1 MAMNKKPTTGM
12 KDVLPA
18 EMEIRDYVMNII
30 KETYRE
36 YGYNTIETPCV
47 EHIENLTSK
56 QGGDN
61 EKLIFKI
68 LKRGDKLGAAFESGD
83 LDELVDSGLR
93 YDLTVPLCRYYSNNQ
108 ANLLT
113 PFKALQTGPV
123 WRADRPQ
130 KGRFRQFV
138 QCDID
143 VLGDPTN
150 QTEIETILAISKAI
164 RRIMPDNK
172 LTVRMNDLAI
182 LRGMTDFSGFP
193 EDKALDVFITLDKM
207 DKIGLEGV
215 RAELI
220 EYGYDKDATN
230 RYCELLQTLGKGP
243 DDVRALGEKISSVM
257 DPKKAEN
264 LAEIMEAIQEVSTIN
279 FDLEFDPTLVR
290 GMGYYTGTIF
300 EISLEGFGGSVAGGG
315 RYDKLVGKFTG
326 QDTPACGMS
335 IGFERIITILMEAGF
350 KVPRKVGKKAYLYE
364 KGLTPAEFRAMLKK
378 AEAERNEGVCVA
390 VAMMQKNKKFQ
401 KEQLAATG
409 VEEFVEFYA
418 GRE

>member
-1 MAMNKKPTTGM
+1 M
-12 KDVLPA
+12 
-18 EMEIRDYVMNII
+18 
-30 KETYRE
+30 
-36 YGYNTIETPCV
+36 
-47 EHIENLTSK
+47 
-56 QGGDN
+56 
-61 EKLIFKI
+61 
-68 LKRGDKLGAAFESGD
+68 
-83 LDELVDSGLR
+83 DSGLR

-172 LTVRMNDLAI
+172 LTVRMNDRAI
-182 LRGMTDFSGFP
+182 LKGMTDFSGFP